1 MDFVVGLPHCRS
13 GHDTIWVIVDRLTK
27 SAHFL
32 PIRNSDSLDKL
43 AQLYVR
49 EIITLYGTLV
59 PLFQTEIPGL
69 PHGFGQVYR
78 MPLALDYISVRLFI
92 HRRMANL
99 RGLYRI

>member
-1 MDFVVGLPHCRS
+1 MDFVVGLPRFRS

-49 EIITLYGTLV
+49 EIIRLHGMLVSIISDRNPRFTSRFWPSLQNALVTKLYFSTAFH
-59 PLFQTEIPGL
+59 P
-69 PHGFGQVYR
+69 
-78 MPLALDYISVRLFI
+78 
-92 HRRMANL
+92 
-99 RGLYRI
+99 